1 MSQMTKKKKKK
12 KPTNSGAIV
21 PIKGEENKLVISN
34 Y

>member
-1 MSQMTKKKKKK
+1 MTKKKKKF
-12 KPTNSGAIV
+12 TNSGAIV